1 MAVLA
6 IDTAGPVVGVYL
18 DSESSPFHYTERIT
32 RGAEIT
38 VSVAIDK
45 AIKSASLSHVVVT
58 VGPGAFTSLRVGVA
72 MAIGVAMARGC
83 KVSQVSS
90 LRARAAIEP
99 KGLTLALLDGRKGR
113 AYAALYEDGVQIT
126 DELDVDPR
134 VAVELAGGRPFVAVG
149 EGAEVWRDLVQASG
163 GQVSDAACRPP
174 LEELVSISK
183 SGELLVEPHEV
194 VLNYI
199 REPDA
204 KLPKSAGAYN
214 G

>member
-1 MAVLA
+1 MAILA
-6 IDTAGPVVGVYL
+6 IDTAGPVVGVLL
-18 DSESSPFHYTERIT
+18 DGEKSPFLYTERIT

-45 AIKSASLSHVVVT
+45 AIRGVSLSHVVVT

-72 MAIGVAMARGC
+72 MALGVATARGC

-99 KGLTLALLDGRKGR
+99 EGLTLAMLDGRKGR
-113 AYAALYEDGVQIT
+113 AYTALYEDGIQIT
-126 DELDVDPR
+126 DELDIDPQ
-134 VAVELAGGRPFVAVG
+134 VAVELAKGRPFVAVG
-149 EGAEVWRDLVQASG
+149 EGAEVWRELVESVG
-163 GQVSDAACRPP
+163 GRVSEEACRCP
-174 LEELVSISK
+174 LQEMVTISK
-183 SGELLVEPHEV
+183 QSDLTPPQEV

-204 KLPKSAGAYN
+204 KLPKSAGVHN